1 MTYAHRE
8 IITFCVGMSKPP
20 IQPIKYLALKIR
32 DLIPD
37 QIKHRGSLAELKKI
51 HKILMAN

>member
-8 IITFCVGMSKPP
+8 IITFCVEMSKPP
-20 IQPIKYLALKIR
+20 IQPIRYLALKIR

-37 QIKHRGSLAELKKI
+37 QIKHRGSLAEIKKI